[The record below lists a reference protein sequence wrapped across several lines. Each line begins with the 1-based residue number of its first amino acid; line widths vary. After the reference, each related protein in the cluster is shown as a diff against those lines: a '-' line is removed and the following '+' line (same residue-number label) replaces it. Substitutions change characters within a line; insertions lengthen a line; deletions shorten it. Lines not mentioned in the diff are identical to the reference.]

1 MISKNKGGL
10 FGCLNLKMFEKS
22 IKVVFFVEIHR
33 ASTQI
38 QIYWSFTVKS
48 MDYAW
53 YLQEMMKLINGNN
66 RTN

>member
-1 MISKNKGGL
+1 MISKNKGRL

-38 QIYWSFTVKS
+38 QIYWSFTVKNYGLC
-48 MDYAW
+48 MVLARDD
-53 YLQEMMKLINGNN
+53 E
-66 RTN
+66 TNQWK